1 MLETFPHNEACFSVE
16 EVGGGF
22 NISLVTHVISMD
34 PVVHFEMPAVDRKRM
49 VRFYENVFGWQTQQ
63 LGPEMGDFVL
73 VTTTESDEHI
83 PKKPGTINGG
93 FYQKTGDIA
102 QTTTVTIQ
110 VDNIREHMKKI
121 EAAGGKLSG
130 EPMEIP
136 DVGLFVSFFDTEGN
150 RVNMLQPLRQ

>member
-1 MLETFPHNEACFSVE
+1 VVAGSRDTFNKLKN
-16 EVGGGF
+16 VGHIM
-22 NISLVTHVISMD
+22 NPVI
-34 PVVHFEMPAVDRKRM
+34 HFEMPAEDRKRM
-49 VRFYENVFGWQTQQ
+49 VSFYASVFGWQTQQ

-73 VTTTESDEHI
+73 VTTTESDNNV

-93 FYQKTGDIA
+93 FYQKTGDIC

-110 VDNIREHMKKI
+110 VDDIKEYMMKI

-136 DVGLFVSFFDTEGN
+136 DVGWFASFFDTEGN
-150 RVNMLQPLRQ
+150 RANLLQPH